1 MPSTVLPLIRSYVL
15 GVGFI
20 PVALTNSL
28 SAAGAMRMDKVP
40 GFQNSYFFAKTLI
53 FCAFPQ
59 KNSYQSVGAIRPA
72 GRFDQHLPQH
82 DWPVPRKC
90 GNSKSNFEIPH
101 IADIK
106 QKFSRY
112 CELCRKRI
120 KVLNRGIL
128 LLWI

>member
-1 MPSTVLPLIRSYVL
+1 MPSTVLPRIRSYVL

-59 KNSYQSVGAIRPA
+59 KNSYPSVGAFRLRP
-72 GRFDQHLPQH
+72 PQINQKMH
-82 DWPVPRKC
+82 PIGDIFYK
-90 GNSKSNFEIPH
+90 
-101 IADIK
+101 IA
-106 QKFSRY
+106 
-112 CELCRKRI
+112 
-120 KVLNRGIL
+120 
-128 LLWI
+128 